1 MIPRNSTPGFTTPF
15 PDPSQISSSPAWNP
29 DSDNPD
35 TNHLVGSP
43 SRLPDPIIHHPL
55 LDERLL
61 NVHLGVIVTGGGFN
75 AKELTACVQSI
86 DGRLR
91 LRQIVYKTSTE
102 LNEEWV
108 TPKHPNPTRDNG
120 LLIVIKGDHCGKH
133 VRRIDHRY
141 EGKDYDASATV
152 ILAVVDRA
160 AGHMDKL
167 TGERL
172 ELDVSYLCVCRES
185 KADKT
190 RNSSLMNALREEAR
204 AK

>member
-1 MIPRNSTPGFTTPF
+1 MVPSNSTLGFTTPF
-15 PDPSQISSSPAWNP
+15 PEPSLSSSPAWNP
-29 DSDNPD
+29 DSDIPD

-43 SRLPDPIIHHPL
+43 SRLPDPSFHHPL

-61 NVHLGVIVTGGGFN
+61 NVHLEVIVTGGGFN
-75 AKELTACVQSI
+75 AKQLTARVQSI

-133 VRRIDHRY
+133 VRRIHHRY
-141 EGKDYDASATV
+141 DEGKDASPIV
-152 ILAVVDRA
+152 ILAVVDRVA
-160 AGHMDKL
+160 AHMDRL

-172 ELDVSYLCVCRES
+172 ELDVSYLGICKES
-185 KADKT
+185 KADKA